1 VKWYVG
7 DHVWPNFNIADS
19 GIVVGVSLILLHE
32 IRLSRR
38 ERAARAGST
47 PEAGDLEPD
56 ES

>member
-1 VKWYVG
+1 
-7 DHVWPNFNIADS
+7 
-19 GIVVGVSLILLHE
+19 VVGVSLILLHE